1 MRVKEGGNNLKILM
15 LSWEYPPKN
24 VGGLSTHVY
33 NLSHELA
40 NLGNEVHVITCEEG
54 IAPIEENDKGVYVHR
69 VSPYKVD
76 TDDFTKWVM
85 HLNFAMIEEGIR
97 LIRKIGKI
105 DIIHAHDWLT
115 AYSAKVLKWSYKIP
129 MICTM
134 HATEKGRNNGIR
146 TEMQRYI
153 SSAEWLLNYEA
164 WKVVVCST
172 YMKNEIMNT
181 FSVPEDKVWMIPNGV
196 NLKEFDFEF
205 DWLAYRR
212 QFASDDEKIVFFIGR
227 HVFEKGIQL
236 LIDAS
241 YGIVKGYNKVRFI
254 IAGKGPMTE
263 ELKSKVRNMG
273 LADKFIFTGYMN
285 NESRDKLYKVSN
297 VVVLPSLYEPFGI
310 AAIEAMAC
318 GCPVVVS
325 DTGGFSEIVEHKYN
339 GMKMINGNA
348 NSLKDNVVNLL
359 NDEGLCKY
367 LKENAFKTVSE
378 NYTWSKVAD
387 LTIKMYEVVKEE
399 AEGTEWGLGG
409 EILSEKES
417 KPKRTRKRAKAS
429 TKTNKTENKEEVSL
443 AESKE
448 FEAAAGKDA
457 PVPEKA
463 KPKEKNDVKVKIGE
477 KVKAQVE
484 VQKEKPAK
492 PKRVYKKRSTSTET
506 KPKVARKRTVV
517 SKKKEESEE
526 K

>member
-1 MRVKEGGNNLKILM
+1 MKILM

-33 NLSHELA
+33 NLSKALS
-40 NLGNEVHVITCEEG
+40 NLGHEIHVITCEEG
-54 IAPIEENDKGVYVHR
+54 TAPIEENDNGVYVHR

-85 HLNFAMIEEGIR
+85 HLNFAMIEECIR

-115 AYSAKVLKWSYKIP
+115 AYCAKVLKWSYKIP
-129 MICTM
+129 TVCTM

-172 YMKNEIMNT
+172 YMKEEIINT
-181 FSVPEDKVWMIPNGV
+181 FSIPEDKVWIIPNGV
-196 NLKEFDFEF
+196 NTEEFDFEF
-205 DWLAYRR
+205 DWLNYRR
-212 QFASDDEKIVFFIGR
+212 QFAADDEKIVFFIGR

-241 YGIVKGYNKVRFI
+241 YGIVQGYSKVKFI

-263 ELKSKVRNMG
+263 ELKSRVRNMG
-273 LADKFIFTGYMN
+273 LEGRFVFTGYMN

-310 AAIEAMAC
+310 AAIEAMAA
-318 GCPVVVS
+318 GCPVIVS
-325 DTGGFSEIVEHKYN
+325 DTGGFSEIVEHRFN

-348 NSLKDNVVNLL
+348 NSLKDNVLQLL
-359 NDEGLCKY
+359 NDEELCKY
-367 LKENAFKTVSE
+367 MRENAYKTVSE
-378 NYTWSKVAD
+378 NYTWSRVAD
-387 LTIKMYEVVKEE
+387 LTVKMYDFVKEE
-399 AEGTEWGLGG
+399 ADGTEWSLGG
-409 EILSEKES
+409 EITTNKEVRSKQPRRRTKTSTSKSNKKQEVKADEKAEGTIEITKEIEAAVGS
-417 KPKRTRKRAKAS
+417 DEEKVAKPKRT
-429 TKTNKTENKEEVSL
+429 
-443 AESKE
+443 
-448 FEAAAGKDA
+448 
-457 PVPEKA
+457 
-463 KPKEKNDVKVKIGE
+463 
-477 KVKAQVE
+477 
-484 VQKEKPAK
+484 
-492 PKRVYKKRSTSTET
+492 YKKRSSSAA
-506 KPKVARKRTVV
+506 KPKTTTTRKTTT
-517 SKKKEESEE
+517 SKDKTKD

>member
-1 MRVKEGGNNLKILM
+1 M

-33 NLSHELA
+33 NLSHELV
-40 NLGNEVHVITCEEG
+40 NLGHEVHVITCEEG
-54 IAPIEENDKGVYVHR
+54 TAPIEENDKGVYVHR
-69 VSPYKVD
+69 VSPYKID

-85 HLNFAMIEEGIR
+85 HLNFAMIEESIR
-97 LIRKIGKI
+97 LIKKLGKI

-146 TEMQRYI
+146 TDMQRYI
-153 SSAEWLLNYEA
+153 SSTEWMLNYEA

-172 YMKNEIMNT
+172 YMKNEIVNT
-181 FSVPEDKVWMIPNGV
+181 FSVPEDKVLIIPNGV
-196 NLKEFDFEF
+196 NPKEFELEF
-205 DWLAYRR
+205 DWISYRR
-212 QFASDDEKIVFFIGR
+212 KFAEDDEKIVFFIGR

-241 YGIVKGYNKVRFI
+241 YDIIQGYNKVKFV

-273 LADKFIFTGYMN
+273 LADKFVFTGYMN
-285 NESRDKLYKVSN
+285 NEGRDKLYKVSN

-310 AAIEAMAC
+310 ASIEAMAC
-318 GCPVVVS
+318 GCPVVVA

-348 NSLKDNVVNLL
+348 NSLKDNVLNLL

-367 LKENAFKTVSE
+367 LSENALKTVSE

-387 LTIKMYEVVKEE
+387 LTVKIYELVKEE
-399 AEGTEWGLGG
+399 AEGTEWGFGG
-409 EILSEKES
+409 EILSERAS
-417 KPKRTRKRAKAS
+417 KPKRTRKGAKAS
-429 TKTNKTENKEEVSL
+429 TKTSKIEEKEEVSL
-443 AESKE
+443 AESKKS
-448 FEAAAGKDA
+448 EAAAKKNA
-457 PVPEKA
+457 TIPEKA
-463 KPKEKNDVKVKIGE
+463 KAKTKSKVEAQNEKTE
-477 KVKAQVE
+477 
-484 VQKEKPAK
+484 K
-492 PKRVYKKRSTSTET
+492 PKRVYKKRSTSAEAKSKTTET
-506 KPKVARKRTVV
+506 KPKTTRKRAV
-517 SKKKEESEE
+517 SNKKKEENEE
-526 K
+526 KQESI

>member
-1 MRVKEGGNNLKILM
+1 M

-33 NLSHELA
+33 NLSHELS
-40 NLGNEVHVITCEEG
+40 NLGYEIHVVTCEEG
-54 IAPIEENDKGVYVHR
+54 TAPIQENDNGVYVHR
-69 VSPYKVD
+69 VSPYKID
-76 TDDFTKWVM
+76 TDDFAKWVM
-85 HLNFAMIEEGIR
+85 HLNFAMIEECIR
-97 LIRKIGKI
+97 LIKEIGNI

-129 MICTM
+129 TICTI

-153 SSAEWLLNYEA
+153 SSAEWLLSYEA
-164 WKVVVCST
+164 WKIVVCST
-172 YMKNEIMNT
+172 YMKGQIVNT
-181 FSVPEDKVWMIPNGV
+181 FASPEDKVWVIPNGI

-205 DWLAYRR
+205 DWLSYRR
-212 QFASDDEKIVFFIGR
+212 QFAEDDEKIVFFIGR

-236 LIDAS
+236 LVDAS
-241 YGIVKGYNKVRFI
+241 YDIVKGYSKVKFI

-273 LADKFIFTGYMN
+273 LENKFVFTGYMN

-310 AAIEAMAC
+310 AAIEAMAA

-325 DTGGFSEIVEHKYN
+325 DTGGFSEIVEHKFN

-348 NSLKDNVVNLL
+348 NSLKDNVLQLL

-367 LKENAFKTVSE
+367 LRENAFKTVSE
-378 NYTWSKVAD
+378 NYTWSKVAA
-387 LTIKMYEVVKEE
+387 LTVKMYDLVKKE
-399 AEGTEWGLGG
+399 AEGTEWDLGG
-409 EILSEKES
+409 QIPNKKYSRPRQTRRKAKTSTSKTVKEKES
-417 KPKRTRKRAKAS
+417 EEASLKGKSTRKSTSSSKSAKTAAEKKVSASEKLKVDEKNNDEIKGGEKVNDSAKEGEKEKTTKPKRTYRKRS
-429 TKTNKTENKEEVSL
+429 S
-443 AESKE
+443 S
-448 FEAAAGKDA
+448 
-457 PVPEKA
+457 
-463 KPKEKNDVKVKIGE
+463 
-477 KVKAQVE
+477 
-484 VQKEKPAK
+484 
-492 PKRVYKKRSTSTET
+492 ST
-506 KPKVARKRTVV
+506 KPKTTRKKIV
-517 SKKKEESEE
+517 SKDETDE

>member
-1 MRVKEGGNNLKILM
+1 MKILM

-33 NLSHELA
+33 NLSHELV

-54 IAPIEENDKGVYVHR
+54 TAPVEENDGGVYVHR

-85 HLNFAMIEEGIR
+85 HLNFAMIEESIR
-97 LIRKIGKI
+97 LIRKLGKI

-115 AYSAKVLKWSYKIP
+115 AYAAKVLKWSYKIP
-129 MICTM
+129 TICTM

-153 SSAEWLLNYEA
+153 SSAEWMLNYEA

-172 YMKNEIMNT
+172 YMKNEILNT
-181 FSVPEDKVWMIPNGV
+181 FSIPEDKVWIIPNGV

-205 DWLAYRR
+205 DWLTYRR
-212 QFASDDEKIVFFIGR
+212 KFAEDDEKIVFFIGR

-241 YGIVKGYNKVRFI
+241 YNIIQGYNKVKFV

-273 LADKFIFTGYMN
+273 LTDKFIFTGYMN
-285 NESRDKLYKVSN
+285 NEGRDKLYKVSN

-318 GCPVVVS
+318 GCPVVVA

-339 GMKMINGNA
+339 GMKMINGDV
-348 NSLKDNVVNLL
+348 NSLKDNVLKLL
-359 NDEGLCKY
+359 NDEELCKY

-387 LTIKMYEVVKEE
+387 LTVKMYEIVKEE

-409 EILSEKES
+409 EALNEKTS
-417 KPKRTRKRAKAS
+417 KPKRTRKTAKAS
-429 TKTNKTENKEEVSL
+429 TKASKTENKEQVSL
-443 AESKE
+443 AEAKKS
-448 FEAAAGKDA
+448 EAAAEKD
-457 PVPEKA
+457 VI
-463 KPKEKNDVKVKIGE
+463 VQE
-477 KVKAQVE
+477 KVKPKAKSKVE
-484 VQKEKPAK
+484 AENEKTEK
-492 PKRVYKKRSTSTET
+492 PKRVYKKRSTLAEDKTKTTET
-506 KPKVARKRTVV
+506 KPKAARRKTA
-517 SKKKEESEE
+517 SKNKNEEDEE
-526 K
+526 KKGSI

>member
-1 MRVKEGGNNLKILM
+1 MKILM

-33 NLSHELA
+33 NLSHELV

-54 IAPIEENDKGVYVHR
+54 TAPVEENDGGVYVHR

-85 HLNFAMIEEGIR
+85 HLNFAMIEESIR
-97 LIRKIGKI
+97 LIRKLGKI

-115 AYSAKVLKWSYKIP
+115 AYAAKVLKWSYKIP
-129 MICTM
+129 TICTM

-153 SSAEWLLNYEA
+153 SSAEWMLNYEA

-172 YMKNEIMNT
+172 YMKNEILNT
-181 FSVPEDKVWMIPNGV
+181 FSIPEDKVWIIPNGV

-205 DWLAYRR
+205 DWLTYRR
-212 QFASDDEKIVFFIGR
+212 KFAEDDEKIVFFIGR

-241 YGIVKGYNKVRFI
+241 YNIIQGYNKVKFV

-273 LADKFIFTGYMN
+273 LADKFIFAGYMN
-285 NESRDKLYKVSN
+285 NDGRDKLYKVSN

-318 GCPVVVS
+318 GCPVVVA

-339 GMKMINGNA
+339 GMKMINGDV
-348 NSLKDNVVNLL
+348 NSLKDNVLKLL
-359 NDEGLCKY
+359 NDEELCKY

-378 NYTWSKVAD
+378 NYTWSKVAE
-387 LTIKMYEVVKEE
+387 LTVKMYELVKEE

-409 EILSEKES
+409 EGLNEKTS
-417 KPKRTRKRAKAS
+417 KPKRTRKTLKAS
-429 TKTNKTENKEEVSL
+429 TKASKTENKEEVSL
-443 AESKE
+443 AEVKKS
-448 FEAAAGKDA
+448 EAAAEKDVIVQEKIK
-457 PVPEKA
+457 PKA
-463 KPKEKNDVKVKIGE
+463 KSKVEAENEKTE
-477 KVKAQVE
+477 
-484 VQKEKPAK
+484 K
-492 PKRVYKKRSTSTET
+492 PKRVYKKRNTLAEAKTKATET
-506 KPKVARKRTVV
+506 KPKAARKKAA
-517 SKKKEESEE
+517 SKNKNEENEE
-526 K
+526 KKGSI